1 MIAYDLNFTMASTA
15 SATLA
20 SSLLGENVHVCVSA
34 LCTLRQVQNGK
45 YVNISSGFTY
55 LKQQVCSEQARDK
68 PLCLN
73 FQTAGFKNIA
83 IFG

>member
-1 MIAYDLNFTMASTA
+1 LLIDYIFYNGYNIF
-15 SATLA
+15 
-20 SSLLGENVHVCVSA
+20 SSLWANNYVYS
-34 LCTLRQVQNGK
+34 TNGK
-45 YVNISSGFTY
+45 MKTFV
-55 LKQQVCSEQARDK
+55 QVFPTSEKNLFKTEK